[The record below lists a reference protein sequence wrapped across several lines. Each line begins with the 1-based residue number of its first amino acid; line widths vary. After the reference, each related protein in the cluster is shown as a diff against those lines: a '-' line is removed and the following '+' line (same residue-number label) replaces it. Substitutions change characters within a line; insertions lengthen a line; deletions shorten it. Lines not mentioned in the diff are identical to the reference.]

1 MSLKINYNISA
12 MIANNSLKMND
23 NKLSAALERLSSG
36 YKINNAKDDAAGLA
50 IARRMNAQIK
60 GLSVAEQDAK
70 DGVSVVEIADG
81 ALAEVHDMLQ
91 RMNELA
97 IKASNGTVSDD
108 DRETIQSEVNQ
119 LKDEITRIGE
129 TTEYNGRKLFDG
141 TFDLK
146 GYTDNK
152 EIKVN
157 YFSDAV
163 DFGKYELNFTDIDFD
178 ADGTIKNTTKA
189 SLKRTDVTGAVA
201 MELSVSGDSEQ
212 LILTG
217 EKDFEIRIGISED
230 WNKDASNIAQTSVT
244 VNLDLTKM
252 GPMTLQIGANE
263 GQTIDIRIPELSLL
277 NAGIKKTDVSTAYN
291 AEKAIGEISNAI
303 SYVSEMRSRMGAYQN
318 RLEHTET
325 SLATSQ
331 ENVTSAYSRIMDT
344 DMATEMTEYSNMQVV
359 SQAATAMLAQANDR
373 PSQMLQLL
381 Q

>member
-230 WNKDASNIAQTSVT
+230 WNTDASNIAQTSVT

-359 SQAATAMLAQANDR
+359 SQAATAMLAQANER

>member
-1 MSLKINYNISA
+1 M
-12 MIANNSLKMND
+12 
-23 NKLSAALERLSSG
+23 
-36 YKINNAKDDAAGLA
+36 
-50 IARRMNAQIK
+50 
-60 GLSVAEQDAK
+60 
-70 DGVSVVEIADG
+70 EIADG

-152 EIKVN
+152 VPVDGSSKMPDALMESIEPFD
-157 YFSDAV
+157 FSDAV
-163 DFGKYELNFTDIDFD
+163 DFGKYELNFTDIDYD

-359 SQAATAMLAQANDR
+359 SQAATAMLAQANER

>member
-1 MSLKINYNISA
+1 
-12 MIANNSLKMND
+12 
-23 NKLSAALERLSSG
+23 
-36 YKINNAKDDAAGLA
+36 
-50 IARRMNAQIK
+50 MNAQIK

-359 SQAATAMLAQANDR
+359 SQAATAMLAQANER